1 MKKKFLLI
9 ASHSESLLNF
19 RGQLMQDLLSANLEV
34 HVASPDLNE
43 RSQIRKKLEDHNII
57 VHEISLKRTG
67 MNPITDLRTIYQ
79 IYKLMLSLKP
89 FYFLAYTHK
98 PVIYGNLAAIL
109 ARIPKRFSLITGLG
123 YTFQSEKK
131 WLNFIVKILYRISLL
146 GSDKIFFQNPDNEAE
161 FIKLKIIKADKN
173 QSILVNGSG
182 IDIDKFK
189 LTPLPKDIKFL
200 LISRLLFDKGILEYF
215 EAVSTIKKLYP
226 KVVFG
231 LVGWF
236 DENPNSISEKA
247 LMEYIKTGDIEFHGR
262 LDDVRPV
269 IANSSVYVLPSYS
282 EGTPRTV
289 LEAMSMGRPI
299 ITTDAP
305 GCRETVINN
314 KNGFLVPVKNSDY
327 LVSSM
332 IRFIEEP
339 NLITT
344 MGTESRKIAEEK
356 YDVKKV
362 NSIML
367 AGMEIDLKNIN

>member
-9 ASHSESLLNF
+9 ASHPESLLNF
-19 RGQLMQDLLSANLEV
+19 RGQLMQDLLLANLEV

-43 RSQIRKKLEDHNII
+43 NSQIRKKLEELKIV
-57 VHEISLKRTG
+57 VHEISMKRTG
-67 MNPITDLRTIYQ
+67 MNPLTDLKTIYQ
-79 IYKLMLSLKP
+79 IYKLMLSVKP

-98 PVIYGNLAAIL
+98 PVIYGNLAATL

-123 YTFQSEKK
+123 YTLQSEKK
-131 WLNFIVKILYRISLL
+131 WLNFIVIFMYRISLL
-146 GSDKIFFQNPDNEAE
+146 GSDKIFFQNPDNEAQ
-161 FIKLKIIKADKN
+161 FLKLKIIRADKN
-173 QSILVNGSG
+173 KSILVNGSG
-182 IDIDKFK
+182 IDVDKFK
-189 LTPLPKDIKFL
+189 LTSLPKNIKFL
-200 LISRLLFDKGILEYF
+200 LIARLLFDKGILEYF
-215 EAVSTIKKLYP
+215 EAASVVKKLYP

-236 DENPNSISEKA
+236 DENPNSISESV
-247 LMEYIKTGDIEFHGR
+247 LMEYVKTGDIEFHGR
-262 LDDVRPV
+262 LEDVKPV
-269 IANSSVYVLPSYS
+269 IADSSVYVLPSYS

-314 KNGFLVPVKNSDY
+314 KNGFLIPIKNSDH

-332 IRFIEEP
+332 IKFIKDP

-344 MGTESRKIAEEK
+344 MGAESRKIAEEK

-367 AGMEIDLKNIN
+367 AGMGIDF